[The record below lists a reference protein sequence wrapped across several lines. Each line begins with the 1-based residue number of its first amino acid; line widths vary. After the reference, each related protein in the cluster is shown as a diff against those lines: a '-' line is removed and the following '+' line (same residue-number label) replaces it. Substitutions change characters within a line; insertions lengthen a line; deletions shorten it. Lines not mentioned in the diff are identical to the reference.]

1 MTRFS
6 PFFLATGIQAR
17 LPSDVLASIEKR
29 LSLRDG
35 DTLPFSEALAELYDL
50 VCQRLQASAAKCKK
64 AFDQNQ
70 LDVSFDIGSTVMV
83 YSKEAHHRGDS
94 TKFASH
100 WVGPYT
106 VTEMVTP
113 VTYRLQHVH
122 TGKPALA
129 HVNQLRKI
137 PAYKSPADNFTA
149 VGAPFV
155 NLDDDTG
162 SLNWTKS
169 PGNVE
174 PTSGPAPLS
183 SSEDGQPS
191 FEMESIL
198 WKCCIGSKTQYL
210 VKFHGYST

>member
-1 MTRFS
+1 
-6 PFFLATGIQAR
+6 
-17 LPSDVLASIEKR
+17 
-29 LSLRDG
+29 
-35 DTLPFSEALAELYDL
+35 
-50 VCQRLQASAAKCKK
+50 
-64 AFDQNQ
+64 
-70 LDVSFDIGSTVMV
+70 
-83 YSKEAHHRGDS
+83 
-94 TKFASH
+94 
-100 WVGPYT
+100 
-106 VTEMVTP
+106 MVTP
-113 VTYRLQHVH
+113 VTYQLQHVR

-183 SSEDGQPS
+183 SSEDGRPS

-198 WKCCIGSKTQYL
+198 WKRHIGSTTQYL
-210 VKFHGYST
+210 VKFRGYSEPEWVNASDIDGREMITEYEHRHAPPRHHRSIKPATLPPILSAPSETHHRRSSRFQTTVPNL